1 MSFQDIDLQW
11 FAAEDEGR
19 TEEPSELK
27 LRRAREEGRI
37 AKSQELTGALVF
49 LFSLVTFIFL
59 AKSVLSGCADILS
72 FFFTSI
78 NSENVAEPSFFMIFV
93 YYFLRL
99 VIPVTMVG
107 IVAGILGN
115 IIQNKG
121 MIFSLKVID
130 RKSVV

>member
-59 AKSVLSGCADILS
+59 AKSVLSGCADS
-72 FFFTSI
+72 T
-78 NSENVAEPSFFMIFV
+78 
-93 YYFLRL
+93 
-99 VIPVTMVG
+99 
-107 IVAGILGN
+107 
-115 IIQNKG
+115 K
-121 MIFSLKVID
+121 
-130 RKSVV
+130 